1 MMTRYQISLAGL
13 AVLFCFSLLSGQT
26 VFGQQAIGSVVAL
39 EGEAVAVRSSGME
52 EELGSGADVFLN
64 DRILTR
70 RRSRITIRFLDESTL
85 SQGENSEM
93 VLNEFVFN
101 PARKKDNAFQVRMIQ
116 GAFRCI
122 TGKIV
127 EMNPA
132 RFGLRTGKMTIGIRG
147 TDIGIEINPYTGE
160 ENLLVFDLHRRELEV
175 APGVAGLEPF
185 VVTTPFVQF
194 QVTEKGV
201 EQRALTQAEAKRF
214 IKKSAP
220 KGAPPPGGPTPA
232 SGVKMDMPPWLENR

>member
-1 MMTRYQISLAGL
+1 MIQNQKFLAGL
-13 AVLFCFSLLSGQT
+13 ALLCSAYLLTGQT
-26 VFGQQAIGSVVAL
+26 AAGQEPIGSVIVL
-39 EGEAVAVRSSGME
+39 EGRATAVRATGVE
-52 EELGSGADVFLN
+52 EDLGVGTDVFLN

-70 RRSRITIRFLDESTL
+70 SRARLTIRFLDESTL
-85 SQGENSEM
+85 SQGENSEL

-101 PARKKDNAFQVRMIQ
+101 PAQKKENVFQVRLIQ

-127 EMNPA
+127 EMNPE

-147 TDIGIEINPYTGE
+147 TDIGIDINPRTGE

-175 APGVAGLEPF
+175 APSVPGMKPF
-185 VVTTPFVQF
+185 VVTTPFVRF
-194 QVTEKGV
+194 QVSEKGV
-201 EQRALTQAEAKRF
+201 EQHALTQADAKRF

-232 SGVKMDMPPWLENR
+232 SGMKMDMPPWLESR